1 MIGCIRL
8 IIGMISTTVA
18 TVFLVLS
25 AMASPLNGGT
35 IEGAIIWAVL
45 AMFSLASAGIALGGK
60 D

>member
-8 IIGMISTTVA
+8 IIAGISTTVA

-35 IEGAIIWAVL
+35 IEGAFVWAVL
-45 AMFSLASAGIALGGK
+45 AGFSLASAGIALGDG
-60 D
+60 

>member
-18 TVFLVLS
+18 TAFLVLS

-35 IEGAIIWAVL
+35 IEGAIAWAVL
-45 AMFSLASAGIALGGK
+45 AMLSFVSAGIALGG